1 MQSASER
8 LTRGSN
14 TSFYYAFRILPEAKR
29 RAIFALYSF
38 CRQVDDCVDEEDG
51 GGAAGLD
58 AWRLEV
64 ERAYAGTAQTPIGRE
79 LAEALQRFP
88 IPRACF
94 EEIVAGCRMDLTQ
107 TRYAD
112 FDALRLYCSRVAS
125 AVGLASIEIFGYR
138 NPRTREYARELGLA
152 LQLTNILRDVA
163 ADAAKG
169 RIYIP
174 LEDLERFGVS
184 EAELLAAAAGGP
196 AASGLRALLAFQGE
210 RAQQHYDR
218 AAQALPAE
226 DRRAMASARI
236 MGAVYH
242 AILEELVRRGY
253 PVGGAK
259 VSVPRPRKLWIA
271 LRTLVA
277 ASLGA

>member
-1 MQSASER
+1 VQSASER

-38 CRQVDDCVDEEDG
+38 CRQVDDCVDEEGG

-58 AWRLEV
+58 AWLVEV
-64 ERAYAGTAQTPIGRE
+64 QRAYAGEAQTPIGRE
-79 LAEALQRFP
+79 LSEALSRFP
-88 IPRACF
+88 IPRSCF
-94 EEIVAGCRMDLTQ
+94 EEIVAGCRMDLTL

-112 FDALRLYCSRVAS
+112 FEALRLYCARVAS

-152 LQLTNILRDVA
+152 LQLTNILRDIAV
-163 ADAAKG
+163 DAAKG
-169 RIYIP
+169 RIYVP
-174 LEDLERFGVS
+174 LDELKRFGVS
-184 EAELLAAAAGGP
+184 EAELLESARGGAVSP
-196 AASGLRALLAFQGE
+196 ALKALLAFQAQ
-210 RAQQHYDR
+210 RAEQHYAT
-218 AAQALPAE
+218 AASLLPDE

-242 AILEELVRRGY
+242 ALLEELVRRGY
-253 PVGGAK
+253 PVGGPK
-259 VSVPRPRKLWIA
+259 VSVGRPRKLWIA